1 MATGAQ
7 ALEIALVI
15 RAAICDG
22 LHMMHQGCHRRSPQ
36 PKALLAERM
45 RRDVS
50 VAHLSPATSVPL
62 MLIVA
67 TGEMLIMPLHQA
79 PMILAVARPAVG
91 QIRTATVSAGAFGFR
106 WHGIHLGKQKSP
118 RGFMPSKARF
128 RFYFHDTILSR
139 QHRNDS
145 EFYCTLSFF
154 SRILSTAARALEW
167 RM

>member
-1 MATGAQ
+1 MTTGAQ
-7 ALEIALVI
+7 APQIALIV
-15 RAAICDG
+15 RAAIGDG

-36 PKALLAERM
+36 SKALLAKWMHRYI
-45 RRDVS
+45 S
-50 VAHLSPATSVPL
+50 VTDFSPRISIPL

-67 TGEMLIMPLHQA
+67 TGKMLVMPLHQA
-79 PMILAVARPAVG
+79 PMFLAVARPAVG